1 LYYFI
6 FQSKSLRVFNMPIN
20 HYENFPV
27 ASILLPKHL
36 RPAVAAIYTFARTA
50 DDIADEG
57 IVSPKTR
64 LVALKHFE
72 LELLKIENKDEISS
86 SLFKTLQKTIEK
98 HNLPLTPFYDL
109 LKAFKQDVIIFRYPR
124 FQDLLDYCKYS
135 ANPVGLLMLH
145 LYGAVTQKNESDSNA
160 ICSAL
165 QLINFWQDIYID
177 WKKKRIYLPIED
189 MTHFNVDNSYLE
201 HPRVDDNWRA
211 LLQFE
216 VNRARNLMLQ
226 GAPLAK
232 RLPGRIGWELR
243 MVVQGGL
250 RILELIEKADYDI
263 FNKRPKLNKLDWLVI
278 AWRTLWQ

>member
-1 LYYFI
+1 
-6 FQSKSLRVFNMPIN
+6 
-20 HYENFPV
+20 
-27 ASILLPKHL
+27 
-36 RPAVAAIYTFARTA
+36 
-50 DDIADEG
+50 
-57 IVSPKTR
+57 
-64 LVALKHFE
+64 
-72 LELLKIENKDEISS
+72 
-86 SLFKTLQKTIEK
+86 
-98 HNLPLTPFYDL
+98 
-109 LKAFKQDVIIFRYPR
+109 
-124 FQDLLDYCKYS
+124 
-135 ANPVGLLMLH
+135 
-145 LYGAVTQKNESDSNA
+145 
-160 ICSAL
+160 
-165 QLINFWQDIYID
+165 
-177 WKKKRIYLPIED
+177 